1 MELIMS
7 RMALVIAFV
16 LALIGPAS
24 AQKAEIE
31 AANAKCAEFYNK
43 GDFAGMASLY
53 TDEAIALPNGSAMV
67 QGRRMLRLEWTG

>member
-31 AANAKCAEFYNK
+31 AANAKLTEFFNK
-43 GDFAGMASLY
+43 GDFAGIASH
-53 TDEAIALPNGSAMV
+53 
-67 QGRRMLRLEWTG
+67 R